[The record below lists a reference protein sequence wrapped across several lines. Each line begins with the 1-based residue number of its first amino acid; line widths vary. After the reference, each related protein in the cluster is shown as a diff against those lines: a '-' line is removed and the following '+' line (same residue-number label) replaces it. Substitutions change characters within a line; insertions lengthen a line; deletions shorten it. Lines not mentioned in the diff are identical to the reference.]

1 MQNKTLSESDKA
13 FQQRLLQG
21 VARSFALTIPQ
32 LPPELADTVANA
44 YLLCRIADTLEDE
57 TAVRAGEKP
66 ALAKSLIDAVAGRAP
81 AQEFVGRFYP
91 RLGVDRL
98 PAEKE
103 LIAQTARVIG
113 ITHGFSPSQRARLE
127 RCVRIMIKGMVY
139 YQAHTSPQGL
149 KDMAEFDRYCYHVA
163 GVVGELLTGLCCQYS
178 PALER
183 ERDRLMGLAV
193 SFGQGLQMTNI
204 LRDIRKDLERG
215 VCWLPR
221 ELFAAY
227 GYDLARL
234 ARNGEAP
241 AFAAGLRQ
249 LIAIAHGHLRNALNY
264 TLSLPPQ
271 ERGLRKFCYW
281 SVAMAL
287 LTLRKIHKRPHF
299 TDLKQVKIRRS
310 SVSFVIAATALLQHS
325 NRLLEWL
332 FNRCAAG
339 LPPAA
344 PVTVPT
350 EPHATVQ
357 AWFDTLR
364 T

>member
-1 MQNKTLSESDKA
+1 MSAKPLSESDKA
-13 FQQRLLQG
+13 FQQRMLEG
-21 VARSFALTIPQ
+21 VARTFALTIPQ
-32 LPPELADTVANA
+32 LPPELADVVANA

-66 ALAKSLIDAVAGRAP
+66 ALAKSYIAAVAGRAP

-91 RLGVDRL
+91 RLSAGRL

-113 ITHGFSPSQRARLE
+113 ITHGFSPPQRARLE
-127 RCVRIMIKGMVY
+127 RCVRVMTKGMVY
-139 YQAHTSPQGL
+139 YQAHVTLRGL
-149 KDMAEFDRYCYHVA
+149 KNMEEFDRYCYHVA

-183 ERDRLMGLAV
+183 QYDRLMPLAV

-204 LRDIRKDLERG
+204 LRDIRKDLERD
-215 VCWLPR
+215 VCWLPQQ
-221 ELFAAY
+221 LFATQ
-227 GYDLARL
+227 GYDLGKLR
-234 ARNGEAP
+234 GSGTDP

-249 LIAIAHGHLRNALNY
+249 LIAIAHGHLRNALSY
-264 TLSLPPQ
+264 TLALPPH

-281 SVAMAL
+281 SIVMAL

-299 TDLKQVKIRRS
+299 TDLRQVKIRRS
-310 SVSFVIAATALLQHS
+310 TVASVIAVTALLQHS

-332 FNRCAAG
+332 FNRLAAG

-344 PVTVPT
+344 AVTVPMD
-350 EPHATVQ
+350 PHTQVD
-357 AWFDTLR
+357 AWFAAQQI
-364 T
+364 